1 MSTARDEPASRD
13 AGEDAGGISGGD
25 PAPDFQAEIRDALA
39 GLAARFDRELA
50 REHERAAHREAVI
63 DRLHEENQRL
73 RRGELQATLEPL
85 RSALYRLHD
94 LARGGSER
102 WAAPEPPKPADA
114 ASLLAA
120 VADEVADALAR
131 TGVER
136 FTVEPGEAYDAT
148 RHRPVA
154 VEPVTDPAL
163 AGTVVAVRTDGFE
176 QDGRVVRKA
185 EVSVG
190 KAVPEGPPAP
200 SPPIRTKANS
210 AAKPT
215 VVETAAK
222 PTVAEAAARAA
233 VKATAKSAADSAPE
247 SAKSGTAGRGAC
259 EPLRETEV
267 ERDDERG
274 PDGRPP
280 AGHGP

>member
-1 MSTARDEPASRD
+1 MSSGRDEPVIRD
-13 AGEDAGGISGGD
+13 AGEDAGETAGGA
-25 PAPDFQAEIRDALA
+25 APDFQAEIRDALA

-63 DRLHEENQRL
+63 DRLHDDNQRL

-85 RSALYRLHD
+85 RTALYRLHD
-94 LARGGSER
+94 LARTGSQR
-102 WAAPEPPKPADA
+102 WAAPLPPRPADA

-120 VADEVADALAR
+120 MADEVADALAR

-136 FTVEPGEAYDAT
+136 FTVEPGEPYDAA

-163 AGTVVAVRTDGFE
+163 AGAVVAVRTDGFE

-190 KAVPEGPPAP
+190 KAVPEEPV
-200 SPPIRTKANS
+200 KQ
-210 AAKPT
+210 
-215 VVETAAK
+215 
-222 PTVAEAAARAA
+222 TVAEAAAKPAAGPAAGRA
-233 VKATAKSAADSAPE
+233 VKATAKSPAVSGPE
-247 SAKSGTAGRGAC
+247 SAKSGTAGPGTS
-259 EPLRETEV
+259 EPLRETGARGDD
-267 ERDDERG
+267 ERQSGAGEERG
-274 PDGRPP
+274 PDGRPA
-280 AGHGP
+280 AGHRP

>member
-1 MSTARDEPASRD
+1 MSTARDEPVSQD

-50 REHERAAHREAVI
+50 REHERATHREAVI

-102 WAAPEPPKPADA
+102 WSAPEPPKPADA

-136 FTVEPGEAYDAT
+136 FTVESGEPYDAT

-163 AGTVVAVRTDGFE
+163 AGTVIAVRTDGFE

-190 KAVPEGPPAP
+190 KAVPEAPPTPPPA
-200 SPPIRTKANS
+200 RTTIAQ
-210 AAKPT
+210 A
-215 VVETAAK
+215 AAK
-222 PTVAEAAARAA
+222 PTVAEAAAKPA
-233 VKATAKSAADSAPE
+233 VKVTAKSAADSAPE
-247 SAKSGTAGRGAC
+247 SAKSGTAGAGAS
-259 EPLRETEV
+259 EPLRETGV

>member
-1 MSTARDEPASRD
+1 MSSARDEPVSRD
-13 AGEDAGGISGGD
+13 AGEDAGGISGDG
-25 PAPDFQAEIRDALA
+25 PVTALQAEIRDALT

-85 RSALYRLHD
+85 RTALYRLHD
-94 LARGGSER
+94 LARGGAQR
-102 WAAPEPPKPADA
+102 WAAPRPPTPADA

-136 FTVEPGEAYDAT
+136 FTVEPGEPYDAT

-154 VEPVTDPAL
+154 VEPVTDPAR

-176 QDGRVVRKA
+176 HDGRVVRKA

-190 KAVPEGPPAP
+190 KAVPE
-200 SPPIRTKANS
+200 SPV
-210 AAKPT
+210 PT
-215 VVETAAK
+215 GM
-222 PTVAEAAARAA
+222 TVAEAAAKRS
-233 VKATAKSAADSAPE
+233 VKATAKSPADSLPE
-247 SAKSGTAGRGAC
+247 SVKSGTAGPGAT
-259 EPLRETEV
+259 EPLRETGA

-280 AGHGP
+280 AGLRP